1 MKKYIQPSIEVV
13 EMGTTEVIAA
23 SGISLNSDETTTQ
36 QEVGRNRGAAWSE
49 YDGQ

>member
-23 SGISLNSDETTTQ
+23 SIGLNSDETTTQ